1 MKNGISNLEAV
12 LMHRD
17 GLTLY
22 EARKRINNVRQ
33 MFMDCN
39 YDADKCEQLMYDKLG
54 VELDYLF
61 DIIW

>member
-12 LMHRD
+12 LMKRD

-22 EARKRINNVRQ
+22 EARKQINHVRQ

-39 YDADKCEQLMYDKLG
+39 YDADRCEQIMYDELG